1 MSAVLADHIV
11 WPARGDDHGQAAHRD
26 LDRRVAPRDQ
36 VGSRS
41 DGAVNAA
48 DHLPDDGA
56 PPAPAR
62 FASRVEFLK
71 DEVFDICGA
80 LALGESILAC
90 LGMPDEA
97 AHLGAVFEVVEGRL
111 AVTAATGEKALRDR
125 T

>member
-11 WPARGDDHGQAAHRD
+11 WPARGNDHGQASHRD
-26 LDRRVAPRDQ
+26 LDRRVASRDQ
-36 VGSRS
+36 AGPHG
-41 DGAVNAA
+41 DGPVDAA
-48 DHLPDDGA
+48 DQLRDDGA
-56 PPAPAR
+56 PAAPAAPAR

-90 LGMPDEA
+90 AGMPDEA

-111 AVTAATGEKALRDR
+111 ASTTATG
-125 T
+125 